1 MYCSFTKTIEPPPA
15 AGAQMKKTFALIAC
29 LVFVS
34 LMACAEDSSPN
45 ILLIIADQHTGSVM
59 TQRGYSHITT
69 PGIDKIA
76 DSGVTFTRA
85 YTPYPVC
92 KAYRKSMMTGL
103 MPSKIS
109 DATEH
114 PSIGNAMREAGYE
127 TVYHGKWHVGET
139 RINRSAEWHGFET
152 YDGSQRDTTTRE
164 RVVDFIRQDHDR
176 PFFLVS
182 SFMNPHDACELARNM
197 SGIEDDYKDVPF
209 DHENMPVELAP
220 PLPANFEIPP
230 NEAEGFSLRR
240 GSEPGDPRYRTH
252 PTKFWTED
260 QWRQYMYGYD
270 RLLEMVDAHIKL
282 VIEELEAQGLLE
294 NTVIIYTSDHG
305 DGHAAHQWN
314 QKMTFYEEAI
324 NVPFVVSWKGKT
336 KAGYIDEEMLSNTG
350 LDIFPTILAFAGAP
364 IPESLHGLDLTPTVL
379 EGAVGDATPDRT
391 YVVSELNQA
400 ELKGRMVVTRNFKY
414 ILFDGG
420 ANSEQL
426 FDLVNDPGEMQPV
439 TDDPAYRET
448 LLAHRDMLVEWH
460 EKIGDE
466 EFDPTNNFPDITR

>member
-1 MYCSFTKTIEPPPA
+1 MRSI
-15 AGAQMKKTFALIAC
+15 FALILSLTLIPQLAC
-29 LVFVS
+29 S
-34 LMACAEDSSPN
+34 EESSPN

-59 TQRGYSHITT
+59 TQRGYSHIKT
-69 PGIDKIA
+69 PGLDMIA
-76 DSGVTFTRA
+76 DAGVTFTRA

-92 KAYRKSMMTGL
+92 KAYRKSMMTGV
-103 MPSKIS
+103 MPSKIV

-114 PSIGNAMREAGYE
+114 PSIGKTLLDAGYE

-139 RINRSAEWHGFET
+139 RIGRSADWHGFET
-152 YDGSQRDTTTRE
+152 FDGTQRDTTTRE

-240 GSEPGDPRYRTH
+240 GSEPGDPRYPKH
-252 PTKFWTED
+252 PTKFWTKD

-282 VIEELEAQGLLE
+282 VVDELEAQGLLD

-324 NVPFVVSWKGKT
+324 NVPFIVSWKGKT
-336 KAGYIDEEMLSNTG
+336 KAGYLDEAMLSNTG
-350 LDIFPTILAFAGAP
+350 LDIFPTILAFAGVP
-364 IPESLHGLDLTPTVL
+364 IPDSLHGLDLTPKVL
-379 EGAVGDATPDRT
+379 EGAMGDNAAKRN

-400 ELKGRMVVTRNFKY
+400 KLKGRMVATTNYKY

-420 ANSEQL
+420 DNPEQL
-426 FDLVNDPGEMQPV
+426 FDLANDPGEMKPV
-439 TDDPAYRET
+439 TDDPEYRDQ
-448 LLAHRDMLVEWH
+448 LLAHREMLVEWD
-460 EKIGDE
+460 ERIGDDD
-466 EFDPTNNFPDITR
+466 FDPLASFPD